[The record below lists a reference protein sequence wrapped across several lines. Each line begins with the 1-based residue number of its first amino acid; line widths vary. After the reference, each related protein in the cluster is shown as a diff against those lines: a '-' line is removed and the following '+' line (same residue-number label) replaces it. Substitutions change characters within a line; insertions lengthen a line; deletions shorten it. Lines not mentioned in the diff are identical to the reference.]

1 MNEQPYDEKHLEEYT
16 GILTSLEAQSGKFK
30 MELKVEDNPVLE
42 RSVEKNVSSIEL
54 EFRYNG
60 GPSAMFFHN
69 RHTCPLCLENK
80 ECREYE
86 RIQKR
91 YDIFYSNLH
100 RLQFGDTFSIQAA
113 LINNDRSVLPAE
125 IHSFENYQPLLAACT
140 EYWLRLND
148 TDEGVAKKQEII
160 DRRLKAEQDAE
171 EQRLQQEREAK
182 EKREAEEIEARERKR
197 KKRFQ
202 QFFGDSP
209 YITQIIATAIGGVI
223 AGVILTTI
231 VEPIPRLFMYIYLL
245 FFRNWQ

>member
-1 MNEQPYDEKHLEEYT
+1 MNENPYDQKHLQEYT
-16 GILTSLEAQSGKFK
+16 GILTSSDAHNEKFK
-30 MELKVEDNPVLE
+30 MELKVEDNPVLKE
-42 RSVEKNVSSIEL
+42 RWTEKNESSIEL

-60 GPSAMFFHN
+60 GPSTMFFHD
-69 RHTCPLCLENK
+69 RHTCPLYLQNK
-80 ECREYE
+80 ECRECE
-86 RIQKR
+86 RMRKI
-91 YDIFYSNLH
+91 YDIFSENLYPL
-100 RLQFGDTFSIQAA
+100 RFGDTFKIQAA
-113 LINNDRSVLPAE
+113 LINNDQSVLPAE

-140 EYWLRLND
+140 EYWLRLDD

-197 KKRFQ
+197 KERFQ

-231 VEPIPRLFMYIYLL
+231 VEPIPRLFRYIISL
-245 FFRNWQ
+245 F